1 MIEIKDNT
9 LIITRDD
16 GTEDFW
22 KILFYYHN
30 DERNRDYYLLFKD
43 SDPDSLIVMATD
55 DGKTLLEVSNEEFAE
70 AEEMLE
76 TFEND
81 PKMQAY

>member
-9 LIITRDD
+9 LIITRED

-30 DERNRDYYLLFKD
+30 DERKRDYYLLFKD

-81 PKMQAY
+81 PKMQAH

>member
-30 DERNRDYYLLFKD
+30 DERKRDYYLLFKD

-81 PKMQAY
+81 PKMQAH